1 MKRKNEEMKA
11 KIYSLRTQNM
21 ELDRRLLETRSTIDS
36 LKDEQRT
43 MEVALEEK
51 QNEIKMLRLKEINVG
66 GTNDQID
73 QNSQVTALIES
84 LKQKDAEI
92 EDLKNRLL
100 QYPVKVW
107 SVSSDDPSNASV
119 NPTVTA
125 ENDEKTRTGTEER
138 DGNGTATKEGDTRRA
153 GETENR
159 VDDNSVRREMMDREI
174 QKSEG
179 SQDRTIKDGDNKR
192 NANETISDDGGD
204 KIDLGRVN
212 GEGIET
218 KGNEKVKKVDNP
230 KGEDQELLGNS
241 KVDNIWFTMR
251 GKPGFVSNTKEK
263 RWRLIAKNRRLENRN
278 LKNSAGP
285 TSIRSRKFFEG
296 DRGGSKDR
304 GKVASFNA
312 GLVSE
317 DHSVEATKV
326 VDSSGTE
333 GQDTIDNIRQNTS
346 SGNINMDS
354 KDKNEVAEYLD
365 VADDVKEPGNQAS
378 NGDFFGKSGST
389 SKEDEEEFKEEIDE
403 TEF

>member
-1 MKRKNEEMKA
+1 M
-11 KIYSLRTQNM
+11 Q
-21 ELDRRLLETRSTIDS
+21 STIDS
-36 LKDEQRT
+36 MKDEQRT
-43 MEVALEEK
+43 MEVAFEEK

-119 NPTVTA
+119 NPPVKA
-125 ENDEKTRTGTEER
+125 ENDEKTMTATEER
-138 DGNGTATKEGDTRRA
+138 NGNGTAIEEGDTRRA

-159 VDDNSVRREMMDREI
+159 VKDNSVRREVMDREI
-174 QKSEG
+174 QKLEG
-179 SQDRTIKDGDNKR
+179 SQDWSIEDGDNKR
-192 NANETISDDGGD
+192 NANETISDNGE
-204 KIDLGRVN
+204 KIDLERVN

-218 KGNEKVKKVDNP
+218 TGNDKVGKVENP
-230 KGEDQELLGNS
+230 QGEDQKLLGNS
-241 KVDNIWFTMR
+241 KVDNIWSTTR
-251 GKPGFVSNTKEK
+251 GKPASVRNTKGK

-278 LKNSAGP
+278 LKNNGGP

-296 DRGGSKDR
+296 DRGGTRGR

-317 DHSVEATKV
+317 DHSGEATKV
-326 VDSSGTE
+326 VDSSGAE
-333 GQDTIDNIRQNTS
+333 GRDTIDNIRQNTS

-354 KDKNEVAEYLD
+354 QDKNEVAENLE
-365 VADDVKEPGNQAS
+365 VADDVKEPGNHAS

-389 SKEDEEEFKEEIDE
+389 SEEDEEEYKEEIDE